1 MVCSF
6 GMAAGK
12 LVSRNLRSQKHN
24 MSPRNCR
31 KRDILQTQDWN
42 RLTFHLIFLRH
53 NHERELRVPHNN
65 ALQPNP
71 ASASTAHNFNLRAM
85 EIRADQLAAVRQR
98 GHNIRPAV
106 VEIQHLLHV
115 LNPHLMQT
123 LEDLKLALFLW
134 KVVDSRDALFPRGE
148 RLRFLVAEKVFLL
161 AETVETSS
169 FAVVSGGWRGRA
181 QEERLLLYSFGEQ
194 LVCGVRRV
202 GAREELVRD
211 MLMVLTRHDP
221 FF

>member
-1 MVCSF
+1 
-6 GMAAGK
+6 
-12 LVSRNLRSQKHN
+12 
-24 MSPRNCR
+24 
-31 KRDILQTQDWN
+31 
-42 RLTFHLIFLRH
+42 
-53 NHERELRVPHNN
+53 
-65 ALQPNP
+65 
-71 ASASTAHNFNLRAM
+71 
-85 EIRADQLAAVRQR
+85 
-98 GHNIRPAV
+98 
-106 VEIQHLLHV
+106 
-115 LNPHLMQT
+115 MQT